1 MKIKAFSFEKSSFAL
16 ATVKQNVISKIDGAS
31 VYFESFSD
39 ANTLFGEISAAL
51 ENSEV
56 LLIGVESSFYLK
68 FKPVLIKA
76 FNFTPAY
83 SEKIKKAIDST
94 SNDEKLIKAHSL
106 VPNES
111 VELISDNGLFSGFYV
126 KSEDQY
132 IVVFPLIEECVPKML
147 ENSGLP
153 FFKKP
158 ESKPSVYEDIA
169 SKDKASEKA
178 QNIVNKLAENEIKLS
193 IPTTPAAKT
202 LKEDIKNCENYE
214 SGVLFTPFVN
224 DDGVSNPKEYA
235 AQLSKGAL
243 DLRNCDIG
251 AAISNIFREKKG
263 DSPVRYYS
271 FISISTKEKTVVK
284 KLLADAGENVDN
296 LIIEATNELY
306 SMIDK
311 YLDEVIFKK
320 SATEEEKEKYEKS
333 LIEAEYQADEKSSK
347 RKRNTIIAIIIV
359 AVAAAVCI
367 LLGLKFDGYFVN
379 ASDAPEAN
387 VLQIGN
393 KNNIYLA
400 PISTSTSES
409 SKDYASNTKPNEIV
423 EYVSTDESTT
433 SIFDVVP
440 NSTLIPVTETG
451 NNVINYTPNTNKA
464 PVTEKE
470 DNTTTKKK
478 EEEEKT
484 TQKTT
489 QKPTEKPTQKP
500 TQPKETETQIEVVAF

>member
-16 ATVKQNVISKIDGAS
+16 ATVKQNVVSHIDGAS

-51 ENSEV
+51 EDTEV
-56 LLIGVESSFYLK
+56 LLIGVENSFYLK

-83 SEKIKKAIDST
+83 SEKIKKAIDS
-94 SNDEKLIKAHSL
+94 SVNDEKLIKAHSL

-158 ESKPSVYEDIA
+158 ESKPTIYDDIA

-178 QNIVNKLAENEIKLS
+178 QSIVNKLTENEIKLS
-193 IPTTPAAKT
+193 IPTTPAAKA
-202 LKEDIKNCENYE
+202 LKDDIKNCEGYE
-214 SGVLFTPFVN
+214 TNVLFTPFVN

-243 DLRNCDIG
+243 DLRSSDIG

-271 FISISTKEKTVVK
+271 FISVSTQEKTIVK
-284 KLLADAGENVDN
+284 KLLADAEENVDN

-320 SATEEEKEKYEKS
+320 NATDEEKEKYEKA
-333 LIEAEYQADEKSSK
+333 LIEAEYQADGKITK
-347 RKRNTIIAIIIV
+347 RKRNTIIAVIIV
-359 AVAAAVCI
+359 AIAAAVCI

-393 KNNIYLA
+393 KNNIYVA
-400 PISTSTSES
+400 PISTSTSS
-409 SKDYASNTKPNEIV
+409 ASNDYASNTKPDEIV

-451 NNVINYTPNTNKA
+451 NNSINYTPNPNKE
-464 PVTEKE
+464 PVTKKE
-470 DNTTTKKK
+470 DNTTTTKK
-478 EEEEKT
+478 EEKT
-484 TQKTT
+484 
-489 QKPTEKPTQKP
+489 TQKP
-500 TQPKETETQIEVVAF
+500 TQPKETETKMEVVEF